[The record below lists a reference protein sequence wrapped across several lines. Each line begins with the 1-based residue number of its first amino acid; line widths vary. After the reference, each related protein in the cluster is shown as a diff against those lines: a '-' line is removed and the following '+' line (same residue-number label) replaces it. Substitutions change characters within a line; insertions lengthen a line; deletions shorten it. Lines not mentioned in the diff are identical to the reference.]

1 MTLKPAEDDI
11 STLTYEAALAELD
24 TLITKLEGGS
34 IALEEA
40 IGAYERGAVLAQH
53 CADLLER
60 TEQRVN
66 QLVVSA
72 NGGMGERPLEAT
84 GAPAHE
90 TRGVPV
96 VGTDA
101 RSMPGAGPAT
111 GGVPAPALET
121 RAAPAA
127 APAVRSTSPRI
138 DPDDVP
144 F

>member
-1 MTLKPAEDDI
+1 MTPKSAEDGI
-11 STLTYEAALAELD
+11 TTLTYEAALAELD

-40 IGAYERGAVLAQH
+40 IGTYERGVVLAQY
-53 CADLLER
+53 CAELLER

-72 NGGMGERPLEAT
+72 SGAIGERPLEAAGT
-84 GAPAHE
+84 PPPD
-90 TRGVPV
+90 TRGP
-96 VGTDA
+96 
-101 RSMPGAGPAT
+101 SAT
-111 GGVPAPALET
+111 GTPV
-121 RAAPAA
+121 RAA
-127 APAVRSTSPRI
+127 TLRI

>member
-1 MTLKPAEDDI
+1 MTPTEDDI

-24 TLITKLEGGS
+24 ALIAKLEGGS

-53 CADLLER
+53 CAALLER

-66 QLVVSA
+66 QLVVSVG
-72 NGGMGERPLEAT
+72 GGMSERPLESVAVVADVRPT
-84 GAPAHE
+84 LVPEPPARV
-90 TRGVPV
+90 T
-96 VGTDA
+96 
-101 RSMPGAGPAT
+101 
-111 GGVPAPALET
+111 
-121 RAAPAA
+121 
-127 APAVRSTSPRI
+127 TSRI

>member
-1 MTLKPAEDDI
+1 MTARVEDDI
-11 STLTYEAALAELD
+11 TGLTYEAALAELD

-60 TEQRVN
+60 TERRVN
-66 QLVVSA
+66 QLVVGA
-72 NGGMGERPLEAT
+72 DGGIGERPLETA
-84 GAPAHE
+84 GASAE
-90 TRGVPV
+90 
-96 VGTDA
+96 A
-101 RSMPGAGPAT
+101 R
-111 GGVPAPALET
+111 PAPVGQSPG
-121 RAAPAA
+121 RAVP
-127 APAVRSTSPRI
+127 SRI